1 MRPLDENKRSVVRG
15 LEAQSFWRAKREQNF
30 LESCHECSEVRAD
43 YGGPYKARPRE
54 RVENEVRLD
63 AGYCGDMRPLDEN
76 KRSVVR
82 GLEAQSFW
90 RAEREQ
96 NILEHCQ
103 EKINQG

>member
-63 AGYCGDMRPLDEN
+63 AGYCRNAVVLASEARVGDR
-76 KRSVVR
+76 
-82 GLEAQSFW
+82 
-90 RAEREQ
+90 
-96 NILEHCQ
+96 
-103 EKINQG
+103 KIAVEFRQ